1 MEHLFSLLVISAVI
15 VAMGAL
21 FIVGEGILL
30 LLDKLFPN
38 LCDKLVDFICR

>member
-1 MEHLFSLLVISAVI
+1 MEHLFSLFVIGAVI

-38 LCDKLVDFICR
+38 LCDKLIDFICR